1 MRTTIPP
8 RRYGGKAVKYVIV
21 LGAAQYDGRPSRI
34 LAGRVRCAAE
44 YATAHN
50 LPIITVGGNLPGD
63 RFTEAGVAKQM
74 LSDVPLNVQALEEG
88 MDTRSSLAAAREKLG
103 VTEAVI
109 ITDPLHRL
117 RTFLIARQEG
127 IKATVLGTPYYPSP
141 RFSIPWWRYLA
152 HETGGLIYLALRTA
166 VGEERSAGLRRAF
179 YRIERIIRPNQA
191 LRHRVIGARQPQHGK
206 DSA

>member
-1 MRTTIPP
+1 M
-8 RRYGGKAVKYVIV
+8 KYVIV

-34 LAGRVRCAAE
+34 LTGRVRYAAE

-63 RFTEAGVAKQM
+63 RFTEAGVARAM
-74 LSDVPLNVQALEEG
+74 LADVPLTVTALTEG
-88 MDTRSSLAAAREKLG
+88 LDTRSSLAAAREKLN
-103 VTEAVI
+103 VTDAVI
-109 ITDPLHRL
+109 VTDPLHRL

-127 IKATVLGTPYYPSP
+127 ITATVLGTPYYPSP

-152 HETGGLIYLALRTA
+152 HEVGGLIYLGLRTV
-166 VGEERSAGLRRAF
+166 VGEKRSAGLRTAF

-191 LRHRVIGARQPQHGK
+191 LRHRVIGARQPQQDK
-206 DSA
+206 DNA

>member
-1 MRTTIPP
+1 M
-8 RRYGGKAVKYVIV
+8 
-21 LGAAQYDGRPSRI
+21 
-34 LAGRVRCAAE
+34 
-44 YATAHN
+44 
-50 LPIITVGGNLPGD
+50 
-63 RFTEAGVAKQM
+63 AKQM

>member
-1 MRTTIPP
+1 M
-8 RRYGGKAVKYVIV
+8 KYVIV

-34 LAGRVRCAAE
+34 LAGRVRYAAE

-63 RFTEAGVAKQM
+63 RFTEAGVARAM
-74 LSDVPLNVQALEEG
+74 LADVPLNVTALPEG
-88 MDTRSSLAAAREKLG
+88 LDTRSSLAAARDKLN
-103 VTEAVI
+103 VTDAVI
-109 ITDPLHRL
+109 VTDPLHRL
-117 RTFLIARQEG
+117 RTYVIAHQEG

-152 HETGGLIYLALRTA
+152 HEVGGLIYLGLRTV
-166 VGEERSAGLRRAF
+166 VGEERSAGLRTAL

-191 LRHRVIGARQPQHGK
+191 LRHRVIGARQPQQGE
-206 DSA
+206 DNA

>member
-1 MRTTIPP
+1 M
-8 RRYGGKAVKYVIV
+8 KYVIV

-34 LAGRVRCAAE
+34 LAGRVRYAAE

-63 RFTEAGVAKQM
+63 RFTEAGVARAM
-74 LSDVPLNVQALEEG
+74 LADVPLNVTALPEG
-88 MDTRSSLAAAREKLG
+88 LDTRSSLAAAREKLN
-103 VTEAVI
+103 VTDAVI
-109 ITDPLHRL
+109 VTDPLHRL

-127 IKATVLGTPYYPSP
+127 ITATVLGTPYYPSP

-152 HETGGLIYLALRTA
+152 HEVGGLIYLGLRTV
-166 VGEERSAGLRRAF
+166 VGEKRSAGLRTAF

-191 LRHRVIGARQPQHGK
+191 LRHRVIGARQPQQDR

>member
-1 MRTTIPP
+1 M
-8 RRYGGKAVKYVIV
+8 KYVIV

-34 LAGRVRCAAE
+34 LAGRVRYAAE

-63 RFTEAGVAKQM
+63 RFTEAGVARAM
-74 LSDVPLNVQALEEG
+74 LADVPLNVTALPEG
-88 MDTRSSLAAAREKLG
+88 LDTRSSLAAARDKLN
-103 VTEAVI
+103 VTDAVI
-109 ITDPLHRL
+109 VTDPLHRL

-127 IKATVLGTPYYPSP
+127 ITATVLGTPYYPSP

-152 HETGGLIYLALRTA
+152 HEVGGLIYLGLRTV
-166 VGEERSAGLRRAF
+166 VGEKRSAGLRTAF

-191 LRHRVIGARQPQHGK
+191 LRHRVIGARQPQRDK

>member
-1 MRTTIPP
+1 M
-8 RRYGGKAVKYVIV
+8 KYVIV

-34 LAGRVRCAAE
+34 LAGRVRYAAE

-63 RFTEAGVAKQM
+63 RFTEAGVARAM
-74 LSDVPLNVQALEEG
+74 LADVPLNVTALPEG
-88 MDTRSSLAAAREKLG
+88 LDTRSSLAAAREKLN
-103 VTEAVI
+103 VTDAVI
-109 ITDPLHRL
+109 VTDPLHRL
-117 RTFLIARQEG
+117 RTYLIARQEG
-127 IKATVLGTPYYPSP
+127 ITATVLGTPYYPSP

-152 HETGGLIYLALRTA
+152 HETGGLIYLGLRTA
-166 VGEERSAGLRRAF
+166 VGEERSAGLRTAL

-191 LRHRVIGARQPQHGK
+191 LRHRVIGARQPQQDR

>member
-1 MRTTIPP
+1 M
-8 RRYGGKAVKYVIV
+8 KYVIV

-191 LRHRVIGARQPQHGK
+191 LRHRVIGARQPQRGK

>member
-1 MRTTIPP
+1 M
-8 RRYGGKAVKYVIV
+8 KYVIV

-34 LAGRVRCAAE
+34 LSGRVRCAAE
-44 YATAHN
+44 YATAHD

-63 RFTEAGVAKQM
+63 RFTEAGVAKRM
-74 LSDVPLNVQALEEG
+74 LDDEPLHVTALEEG
-88 MDTRSSLAAAREKLG
+88 LDTRSELAAAREKLG
-103 VTEAVI
+103 VSEAVI

-127 IKATVLGTPYYPSP
+127 ITATVMGTPYYPSP

-152 HETGGLIYLALRTA
+152 HELGGLAYLGLRTLL
-166 VGEERSAGLRRAF
+166 GEKRSEGVRAAF
-179 YRIERIIRPNQA
+179 YRIERLIRPNQA
-191 LRHRVIGARQPQHGK
+191 LRHRVIGARQTQEDQ

>member
-1 MRTTIPP
+1 M
-8 RRYGGKAVKYVIV
+8 KYVIV

-34 LAGRVRCAAE
+34 LAGRVRYAAE
-44 YATAHN
+44 QAAAHK

-63 RFTEAGVAKQM
+63 RFTEAGVAKR
-74 LSDVPLNVQALEEG
+74 LLENTPLDVTALEEG
-88 MDTRSSLAAAREKLG
+88 LDTRSSLAAAHDKLG

-109 ITDPLHRL
+109 VTDPLHRL

-127 IKATVLGTPYYPSP
+127 IRATVLGTPYYPSP

-152 HETGGLIYLALRTA
+152 HETGGLIYLGLRTA
-166 VGEERSAGLRRAF
+166 VGEKRSAGLRTAF

-191 LRHRVIGARQPQHGK
+191 LRHSVIGARQPQQRG
-206 DSA
+206 DTA

>member
-1 MRTTIPP
+1 M
-8 RRYGGKAVKYVIV
+8 KYVIV

-34 LAGRVRCAAE
+34 LAGRVRYAAE

-63 RFTEAGVAKQM
+63 RFTEAGVAKGM
-74 LSDVPLNVQALEEG
+74 LADVPLNVTALTEG
-88 MDTRSSLAAAREKLG
+88 LDTRSSLAAARDKLK
-103 VTEAVI
+103 VTDAVI
-109 ITDPLHRL
+109 VTDPLHRL

-127 IKATVLGTPYYPSP
+127 ITATVLGTPYYPSP

-152 HETGGLIYLALRTA
+152 HEVGGLIYLGLRTV
-166 VGEERSAGLRRAF
+166 VGEERSAGLRTAF

-191 LRHRVIGARQPQHGK
+191 LRHRVIGARQPQQDR